1 MLKVGVIGVGYLGQ
15 HHARIFA
22 ELDDVRMVAVA
33 DTDGERAGEIAVK
46 YGCKAYTDYR
56 KLLDGVDAVS
66 IVTPTTLH
74 YAVAMDCILAG
85 KDVLIEKP
93 ITATIEE
100 ADRLIA
106 ASGEAGTLI
115 QVGHL
120 ERFNPVVPALYPLLD
135 APAFIEAERLSPFQ
149 GRGVDVDITLDLM
162 IHDIDVVLS
171 IMDEST
177 VSDVKAAGSKY
188 ITDTIDTAKVWLEFA
203 NGAQALLAAS
213 RIASGKSR
221 KLTIFQKNS
230 YIVMDYQNMEITKF
244 FRRGDMLVGDSI
256 LVEKRE
262 PLKEELK
269 DFVKCVGNRNR
280 PAVCAIK
287 GRNALKI
294 ALQAGAQIKQGW
306 QR

>member
-1 MLKVGVIGVGYLGQ
+1 MLNVGVIGVGYLGR

-33 DTDGERAGEIAVK
+33 DTDGDRAGEIAVK

-56 KLLDGVDAVS
+56 KLLDEVDAVS

-120 ERFNPVVPALYPLLD
+120 ERFNPVVPALYPLLE

-171 IMDEST
+171 IMDESV
-177 VSDVKAAGSKY
+177 VSDVKAAGSKF

-203 NGAQALLAAS
+203 NGTHALFAAS

-221 KLTIFQKNS
+221 KLTVFQKNS
-230 YIVMDYQNMEITKF
+230 YLVMDYQQMEIKKF
-244 FRRGDMLVGDSI
+244 FRRGDVIVSDSI
-256 LVEKRE
+256 LVDKRE
-262 PLKEELK
+262 PLREELK
-269 DFVKCVGNRNR
+269 DFVKCAGDGSR
-280 PAVCAIK
+280 PVVCAIK

>member
-1 MLKVGVIGVGYLGQ
+1 MLNVGVIGVGYLGQ

-22 ELDDVRMVAVA
+22 ELDDVRLVAVA
-33 DTDGERAGEIAVK
+33 DTDGERAAEIAAK
-46 YGCKAYTDYR
+46 YGCKAYADYR
-56 KLLDGVDAVS
+56 SLLAEVDAVS

-74 YAVAMDCILAG
+74 YSVAMDCILAG

-93 ITATIEE
+93 ITVTLEE

-106 ASGEAGTLI
+106 ASGGAGTLI

-135 APAFIEAERLSPFQ
+135 APEFIEAERLSPFQ

-162 IHDIDVVLS
+162 IHDIDVILS
-171 IMDEST
+171 IMHESV
-177 VSDVKAAGSKY
+177 VSDVKAAGSKV
-188 ITDTIDTAKVWLEFA
+188 ITDTIDIAKVWLEFA
-203 NGAQALLAAS
+203 NGAHALLAAS

-230 YIVMDYQNMEITKF
+230 YIVMDYQEMEIKKF
-244 FRRGDMLVGDSI
+244 FRRGDVIVSDSI
-256 LVEKRE
+256 LVEKKE
-262 PLKEELK
+262 PLREELK
-269 DFVKCVGNRNR
+269 DFVKCVGSRSR
-280 PAVCAIK
+280 PAVCALT
-287 GRNALKI
+287 GRNALNI

>member
-1 MLKVGVIGVGYLGQ
+1 MIKVGVIGVGYLGQ

-22 ELDDVRMVAVA
+22 ELDDVRMIAVA
-33 DTDGERAGEIAVK
+33 DTDGDRAGEIAAK

-56 KLLDGVDAVS
+56 KLLEEVDAVS

-74 YAVAMDCILAG
+74 YEVAMDCILAG

-93 ITATIEE
+93 ITATLEQ

-106 ASGEAGTLI
+106 ASDDTGMLI

-135 APAFIEAERLSPFQ
+135 SPAFIEAERLSPFQ

-171 IMDEST
+171 IMDDCV
-177 VSDVKAAGSKY
+177 VSDVKAAGSKFV
-188 ITDTIDTAKVWLEFA
+188 TDTIDIAKVWLEFA
-203 NGAQALLAAS
+203 NGAHALFAAS

-230 YIVMDYQNMEITKF
+230 YLVMDYQEMEIKKF
-244 FRRGDMLVGDSI
+244 FRRGDVIVSDSI
-256 LVEKRE
+256 LVEKKE
-262 PLKEELK
+262 PLREELK
-269 DFVKCVGNRNR
+269 NFVKCVGNRNK

>member
-22 ELDDVRMVAVA
+22 ELDDVSMVAVA
-33 DTDGERAGEIAVK
+33 DTDGERAREIAVK

-56 KLLDGVDAVS
+56 KLLDEVDAVS

-106 ASGEAGTLI
+106 ASGETGMLI

-135 APAFIEAERLSPFQ
+135 APEFIEAERLSPFQ

-171 IMDEST
+171 IMGESV
-177 VSDVKAAGSKY
+177 VSDVKAAGSKF
-188 ITDTIDTAKVWLEFA
+188 ITDTIDIAKVWLEFDS
-203 NGAQALLAAS
+203 GAHALLAAS

-230 YIVMDYQNMEITKF
+230 YLVMDYQQMEIKKF
-244 FRRGDMLVGDSI
+244 FRRGDVIVSDSI
-256 LVEKRE
+256 LVEKTE
-262 PLKEELK
+262 PLKAELK
-269 DFVKCVGNRNR
+269 DFVKCVGNRSR
-280 PAVCAIK
+280 PEVCAVK

>member
-1 MLKVGVIGVGYLGQ
+1 MLRVGVIGVGYLGQ

-22 ELDDVRMVAVA
+22 DLDDVRMVAVA

-56 KLLDGVDAVS
+56 SLLDEVDAVS

-106 ASGEAGTLI
+106 ASGEAGTII

-135 APAFIEAERLSPFQ
+135 APVFIEAERLSPFQ

-171 IMDEST
+171 IMEES
-177 VSDVKAAGSKY
+177 VLIDLKAAGSKF
-188 ITDTIDTAKVWLEFA
+188 ITDTIDIAKVWLEFA

-230 YIVMDYQNMEITKF
+230 YLAVDYQQMEIIKY
-244 FRRGDMLVGDSI
+244 FRRGDMVVSDSI
-256 LVEKRE
+256 LVDKRE

-269 DFVKCVGNRNR
+269 DFVKCVGNRSR
-280 PAVCAIK
+280 PAVCAVK